1 MNPELDVATPVLN
14 PVRPMY
20 WSVRRELWE
29 NRSIYIVPLVVAAV
43 ALFGTLINTLLRLP
57 RTMQTLSALEPARQR
72 VVVAIPYSM
81 IASVVML
88 TGFIVGVFYCLDA
101 LNGERRDRS
110 ILFWKSLPV
119 SDRTTAFSKALIP
132 FVVIP
137 IFGYAII
144 LIAQLILF
152 LLSSV
157 VLSGRGLN
165 PAALWLRLPFVQ
177 MTLIMLYGLTAHVLW
192 FAPIYSWLLMVSA
205 WARRAT
211 FLWAF
216 VPFFAIVVT
225 ERLAFGSS
233 RFGHLLRYRVMGAM
247 TEAFEVNAT
256 RGPITRLAQLTP
268 LNFLTSPG
276 LWLGLIL
283 AAAFLAAAVRLRR
296 NREPN

>member
-1 MNPELDVATPVLN
+1 MNPL
-14 PVRPMY
+14 Y

-29 NRSIYIVPLVVAAV
+29 NRSIYIVPLAVAAL
-43 ALFGTLINTLLRLP
+43 ALFGTLINTMLKLP
-57 RTMQTLSALEPARQR
+57 RTIQTLSALEPARQR

-88 TGFIVGVFYCLDA
+88 TGFVVGIFYCLDA

-110 ILFWKSLPV
+110 LLFWKSLPV
-119 SDRTTAFSKALIP
+119 SDRTTVLAKALVP
-132 FVVIP
+132 LAVIP
-137 IFGYAII
+137 VFGYVII

-152 LLSSV
+152 LMSNV
-157 VLSGRGLN
+157 VLAGRGVN
-165 PAALWLRLPFVQ
+165 PAPLWLKLPFVQ
-177 MTLIMLYGLTAHVLW
+177 MSLVMLYGLTVHVLW
-192 FAPIYSWLLMVSA
+192 FSPIYGWLLMVSA

-225 ERLAFGSS
+225 ERMAFGSS
-233 RFGHLLRYRVMGAM
+233 RFGHFLRYRVLGAM
-247 TEAFEVNAT
+247 SEAFEVNAT
-256 RGPITRLAQLTP
+256 RGPITRLTQLTP

-276 LWLGLIL
+276 LWLGLIF
-283 AAAFLAAAVRLRR
+283 AAAFIAAAVRLRR